1 MRSLQDL
8 DTEILATEARLAQR
22 RLDLGRDLS
31 RSRERTRNRL
41 ASPGMLLGALA
52 AGFAVER
59 LGRLRPRRGADA
71 AAIQRTGIAGLSAGL
86 GAALVRAA
94 LSNPGMWQSLHAAW
108 EHRRARRSGAAPA
121 SERTPHPDAAE
132 LPSGPRW

>member
-8 DTEILATEARLAQR
+8 DTEIRATEARLAQR
-22 RLDLGRDLS
+22 RFDLGRDLS

-41 ASPGMLLGALA
+41 ASPAMLLGALA
-52 AGFAVER
+52 AGFALER

-108 EHRRARRSGAAPA
+108 EHRRARRPMATPA
-121 SERTPHPDAAE
+121 RERTPYPNAGDP
-132 LPSGPRW
+132 LSGQRR